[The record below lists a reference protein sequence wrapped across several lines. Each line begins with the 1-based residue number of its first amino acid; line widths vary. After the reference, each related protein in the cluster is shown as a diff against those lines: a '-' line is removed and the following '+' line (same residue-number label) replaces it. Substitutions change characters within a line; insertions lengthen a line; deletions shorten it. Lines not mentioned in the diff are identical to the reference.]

1 MSTLS
6 VTAQAALNAYLT
18 YTAAERPGQ
27 ASLVRTFTDFSKK
40 ATHNASSTV
49 PATKI
54 FADTFSGNQS
64 IDLTALD
71 DPEQETIDGTGL
83 KVQFLM
89 VVVNTAHDVTIS
101 DAVANPYSLNG
112 GSDIVV
118 EGSGYALF
126 YFADGLADIA
136 AGAKAF
142 EITTSSTDYDVMI
155 VMG

>member
-27 ASLVRTFTDFSKK
+27 ANLVRPFTNFNRK

-54 FADTFSGNQS
+54 FVDTFNGNQS
-64 IDLTALD
+64 IDLTSLD

-83 KVQFLM
+83 KVQFIL
-89 VVVNTAHDVTIS
+89 VAVNTAHDVTIS
-101 DAVANPYSLNG
+101 DGAANAYSLNG

-118 EGSGYALF
+118 EGSGYVLL

-136 AGAKAF
+136 AGAKAIDF
-142 EITTSSTDYDVMI
+142 TTSSTDYDVMI